1 MPGAQLITLCDLME
15 ENLEAARKEID
26 VPMLLREDGCYE
38 CCSIQGTWQLKDGKI
53 LIQYGPFQEEALAYA
68 GRGFAGVS
76 GISRGGTAFMARKA
90 D

>member
-1 MPGAQLITLCDLME
+1 MPGAQLIALCDPME

-26 VPMLLREDGCYE
+26 VPYLYRDYR
-38 CCSIQGTWQLKDGKI
+38 
-53 LIQYGPFQEEALAYA
+53 EALAYA